1 MQTQDG
7 TDSQS
12 QFIVTLYS
20 THTRALTL
28 ENFCKGDVRG
38 TESTL
43 FGLPRKDVALPL
55 FGLLAAQFVLF
66 VGVGA
71 GKNDLLLLLAGSP

>member
-1 MQTQDG
+1 
-7 TDSQS
+7 
-12 QFIVTLYS
+12 
-20 THTRALTL
+20 
-28 ENFCKGDVRG
+28 VRG

-71 GKNDLLLLLAGSP
+71 GKTDLLLLLAG